1 MSSST
6 CTLLLVYQRL
16 RFSISIRMHL
26 AAQIVS
32 GEHSLSNSDET
43 FLVNSLVRKG
53 LDACLD
59 ASQLP
64 LVKLMHDM
72 GIHVLRHKTFSRL
85 PCIEVC
91 C

>member
-1 MSSST
+1 
-6 CTLLLVYQRL
+6 
-16 RFSISIRMHL
+16 MHL

-72 GIHVLRHKTFSRL
+72 GIHVLRHKTFGRL